1 MSSMGDWLFLII
13 GIAVVALVAFVG
25 LVASRRAAASPRSP
39 TRGTDIIA
47 PPAAAGPED
56 VEVREP
62 TAPARIPEPEAPAL
76 ERPES
81 TASRLVRLRQR
92 LSRSQGVLGRGLLV
106 LLSRDRLDDD
116 TWDDIEDTLITADMG
131 VAPTQELVEKLR
143 IRLRVQGADAASRP
157 RRTP

>member
-1 MSSMGDWLFLII
+1 M
-13 GIAVVALVAFVG
+13 
-25 LVASRRAAASPRSP
+25 
-39 TRGTDIIA
+39 
-47 PPAAAGPED
+47 
-56 VEVREP
+56 
-62 TAPARIPEPEAPAL
+62 

-106 LLSRDRLDDD
+106 LLSRDRLDDE

-143 IRLRVQGADAASRP
+143 VRLRVQGAAVQP
-157 RRTP
+157 TRRTP